1 MYNTPISTFPD
12 SFHFLLMPTRYL
24 LLLCLGGF
32 LLPSLHAQNVLQG
45 RVTDAE
51 TSRPL
56 EAVMVSVLRDSMTID
71 YTLTDAD
78 GRYSLPWRHKGT
90 LQVNASM
97 LGYGRQTHDVGKG
110 GRLDFTLRTE
120 SIVLREVEIRPG
132 RISSRRD
139 TVRYNLADF
148 ITEKDTRIR
157 DVLKRLPGIDVEENG
172 TVTYKGKAIDH
183 FLVEG
188 MDVTGGRY
196 NQVNNNLDARAVK
209 SAELMENYQSVR
221 ALKGKIDSEQ
231 VALNLR
237 LDEKARDQWF
247 PYLQAGGGL
256 TEDAD
261 GHPAPLWEGTLSAL
275 QLGRGRQSIFAL
287 KTNNT
292 GRDLSN
298 EQTLLATNVPEAA
311 TLPSLLD
318 LPAFS
323 APLDTRR
330 TLFNETWT
338 ANANRMYRR
347 DDERT
352 LRVQADYTHNFVH
365 QERGNTQ
372 TYYQAT
378 DTVNLSEEADYRLRT
393 DALHAALA
401 YEDNS
406 PTHYLTERLELDAA
420 RNRSHA
426 SRLGQNIE
434 TSTLQARNYLN
445 YLKNQGERTWELT
458 SDVQMSLLPS
468 VLTLA
473 TERDDYTQRSL
484 HTRHTASYLRKR
496 NGFSRRLEAGLTAEW
511 ARYRLESP
519 AAVRIYDASHLG
531 ANLTPQLQWER
542 GRLFASVEVPVEWTH
557 YLGAQQSY
565 LLYHP
570 TLYLR
575 YQHDY
580 HWKFSLYGGL
590 DRQAGQAL
598 DLCPYLRR
606 TDYRTLTSTAG
617 LMPLSTTATGQLY
630 AEYKNTVTEFFA
642 TLTLTYSHGRHATMD
657 EQYLSEDTLSLTR
670 RALKNQTDTWTLRT
684 SLSKGVFDWRLK
696 ASLDLQLTRHYGHQL
711 TRTAASPALL
721 QDYRYDLLTAEPK
734 LNWSPLTWLEADYHA
749 TLSYNATRIG
759 SDTHLSPL
767 LNLTQR
773 LRLILTIGQ
782 IDVQLGGEHYRNA
795 LSDGS
800 HLNTLLADA
809 SLTWKHDRWRVE
821 AYLNNLFNKKTY
833 AYTTYTAT
841 QSRTDW
847 LRIRPRELSIK
858 VGYQF

>member
-1 MYNTPISTFPD
+1 
-12 SFHFLLMPTRYL
+12 MPTRYFF

-32 LLPSLHAQNVLQG
+32 LLPSLHAQDVLQG

-90 LQVNASM
+90 LQVSASM
-97 LGYGRQTHDVGKG
+97 LGYGRQTRDVGKG
-110 GRLDFTLRTE
+110 GRLDFALRTE

-132 RISSRRD
+132 RISSRHD

-247 PYLQAGGGL
+247 PYLEAGGGL

-261 GHPAPLWEGTLSAL
+261 RHPAPLWEGTLSAL

-347 DDERT
+347 NDERT
-352 LRVQADYTHNFVH
+352 LRIQADYTHDFVH

-372 TYYQAT
+372 TYYQAN
-378 DTVNLSEEADYRLRT
+378 DTVNLSEEANYRLRI

-426 SRLGQNIE
+426 SQLGQNIE

-445 YLKNQGERTWELT
+445 YLRNCGERTWEAT
-458 SDVQMSLLPS
+458 SDIQFSLLPS
-468 VLTLA
+468 ALTLP
-473 TERDDYTQRSL
+473 TERDDYAQRSL

-496 NGFSRRLEAGLTAEW
+496 NGFSRRLKAGLTAEW

-519 AAVRIYDASHLG
+519 ATVRTYDASHLG
-531 ANLTPQLQWER
+531 ADLTPQLQWEG

-580 HWKFSLYGGL
+580 HWKFSLYSGL

-630 AEYKNTVTEFFA
+630 TEYKNTVNEFFA

-749 TLSYNATRIG
+749 TLSCNATRIG
-759 SDTHLSPL
+759 SDTHLPPL

-773 LRLILTIGQ
+773 LRLILTIGR

-795 LSDGS
+795 LADGT

-821 AYLNNLFNKKTY
+821 ARLNNLFNKKTY

-847 LRIRPRELSIK
+847 LRIRPRELSVK

>member
-1 MYNTPISTFPD
+1 MYNTPISAFSD
-12 SFHFLLMPTRYL
+12 SFHFLLMPTRYFL
-24 LLLCLGGF
+24 LFCLGGF
-32 LLPSLHAQNVLQG
+32 LLPSLHAQDVLQG

-78 GRYSLPWRHKGT
+78 GRYSLPWRRTDT
-90 LQVNASM
+90 LQVSASM

-110 GRLDFTLRTE
+110 GRLDFALRTE

-148 ITEKDTRIR
+148 ITEKDTRVR

-172 TVTYKGKAIDH
+172 TVTYKGKPIDH

-237 LDEKARDQWF
+237 LNEKARDQWF
-247 PYLQAGGGL
+247 PYLEAGGGL
-256 TEDAD
+256 TEDTD
-261 GHPAPLWEGTLSAL
+261 GRLAPLWEGTLSAL

-352 LRVQADYTHNFVH
+352 LRVQADYTHDFVH
-365 QERGNTQ
+365 QKRGNTQ

-445 YLKNQGERTWELT
+445 YLKSQGERTWELT

-468 VLTLA
+468 VLTL
-473 TERDDYTQRSL
+473 TKERDDYTQRSL

-519 AAVRIYDASHLG
+519 AAVRTYDASHLG

-557 YLGAQQSY
+557 YLGAGRLY
-565 LLYHP
+565 LLYRPH
-570 TLYLR
+570 LYLR

-670 RALKNQTDTWTLRT
+670 RALKNRTDTWTLRT

-759 SDTHLSPL
+759 SDTHLPPL

-773 LRLILTIGQ
+773 LRLILTIGR
-782 IDVQLGGEHYRNA
+782 IDVQLSGEHYRNA
-795 LSDGS
+795 LSDGT

-821 AYLNNLFNKKTY
+821 ACLNNLFNKKTY

-847 LRIRPRELSIK
+847 LRIRPRELSVK

>member
-1 MYNTPISTFPD
+1 MKTFI
-12 SFHFLLMPTRYL
+12 F
-24 LLLCLGGF
+24 
-32 LLPSLHAQNVLQG
+32 SLTLTLAFGLARPLRAQDVLQG

-51 TSRPL
+51 TSHPL

-78 GRYSLPWRHKGT
+78 GRYSLPWRYKGT
-90 LQVNASM
+90 LQVSASM
-97 LGYGRQTHDVGKG
+97 LGYGRQTRDVGKG
-110 GRLDFTLRTE
+110 GRLDFALRAE
-120 SIVLREVEIRPG
+120 SIILREVEIRPG

-172 TVTYKGKAIDH
+172 TVTYKGKPIDH

-247 PYLQAGGGL
+247 PYLEAGGGL

-261 GHPAPLWEGTLSAL
+261 GRLAPLWEGTLSAL

-292 GRDLSN
+292 GCDLSN
-298 EQTLLATNVPEAA
+298 EQSLLATNIPEAA
-311 TLPSLLD
+311 SLPSLLD

-347 DDERT
+347 NDERT
-352 LRVQADYTHNFVH
+352 LRVQADYTHDFVH

-372 TYYQAT
+372 TYYQAN
-378 DTVNLSEEADYRLRT
+378 DTVSLSEEADYRLRT

-420 RNRSHA
+420 RNRSH

-445 YLKNQGERTWELT
+445 YLKSQGEQTWELT

-468 VLTLA
+468 VLTLT
-473 TERDDYTQRSL
+473 TECDDYAQRSL

-519 AAVRIYDASHLG
+519 AAVRTYDASHLG
-531 ANLTPQLQWER
+531 ADLTPQLQWER
-542 GRLFASVEVPVEWTH
+542 GRLFTSVEVPVEWTH
-557 YLGAQQSY
+557 YLGARQSF
-565 LLYHP
+565 LLYRP
-570 TLYLR
+570 NLYLR

-642 TLTLTYSHGRHATMD
+642 TLTLTYSHGRHATLD

-670 RALKNQTDTWTLRT
+670 RALKNRTDTWTLRT

-711 TRTAASPALL
+711 TRTATSPALL

-749 TLSYNATRIG
+749 TLSCSATRIG
-759 SDTHLSPL
+759 SGTHLPL
-767 LNLTQR
+767 LLNVTQR

-782 IDVQLGGEHYRNA
+782 VDVQLSGEHYRNA
-795 LSDGS
+795 LADGT
-800 HLNTLLADA
+800 HLNILLADA

-821 AYLNNLFNKKTY
+821 ACLNNLFNKKTY

-847 LRIRPRELSIK
+847 LRIRPRELSVK

>member
-1 MYNTPISTFPD
+1 
-12 SFHFLLMPTRYL
+12 MPTRYFL
-24 LLLCLGGF
+24 LLWLAGF
-32 LLPSLHAQNVLQG
+32 LLPSLHAQDVLQG

-78 GRYSLPWRHKGT
+78 GHYSLPWRHKGT
-90 LQVNASM
+90 LQVSASM
-97 LGYGRQTHDVGKG
+97 LGYGRQTRDVGKG
-110 GRLDFTLRTE
+110 GRLDFALRTE

-148 ITEKDTRIR
+148 ITEKDTRVR

-172 TVTYKGKAIDH
+172 TVTYKGKPIDH

-292 GRDLSN
+292 GRDLSD
-298 EQTLLATNVPEAA
+298 EQALLATNIPEAA
-311 TLPSLLD
+311 VRPSLLD

-323 APLDTRR
+323 APLDSRR

-338 ANANRMYRR
+338 TNANRMYRR

-352 LRVQADYTHNFVH
+352 LRVQADYTHDFVH
-365 QERGNTQ
+365 QERGNRQ
-372 TYYQAT
+372 TYYQAN

-406 PTHYLTERLELDAA
+406 PTHYLTERLELEAA

-426 SRLGQNIE
+426 SQLGQGIE
-434 TSTLQARNYLN
+434 TSTLQARNYLD
-445 YLKNQGERTWELT
+445 YLMNQGERTWELT
-458 SDVQMSLLPS
+458 SDVQLSLLPS

-473 TERDDYTQRSL
+473 TERDNYTQRSL

-496 NGFSRRLEAGLTAEW
+496 NGFSRRLEAGFTAEW

-519 AAVRIYDASHLG
+519 AAGLVGTGDDLAAADGIDGGAGRSGIVHAVVGPVALQHGVVAAVREARGDA
-531 ANLTPQLQWER
+531 
-542 GRLFASVEVPVEWTH
+542 VEVERCLQESALEAVAPLVVVELLVVLH
-557 YLGAQQSY
+557 EGDGIVGAVRGTERSRQDVEVVERLPADVLLLVDDAELVLLLQAEEVDGPAEDVRQGDGQQ
-565 LLYHP
+565 
-570 TLYLR
+570 
-575 YQHDY
+575 
-580 HWKFSLYGGL
+580 
-590 DRQAGQAL
+590 
-598 DLCPYLRR
+598 
-606 TDYRTLTSTAG
+606 
-617 LMPLSTTATGQLY
+617 
-630 AEYKNTVTEFFA
+630 
-642 TLTLTYSHGRHATMD
+642 GR
-657 EQYLSEDTLSLTR
+657 
-670 RALKNQTDTWTLRT
+670 
-684 SLSKGVFDWRLK
+684 
-696 ASLDLQLTRHYGHQL
+696 
-711 TRTAASPALL
+711 RTAALHGHPERRL
-721 QDYRYDLLTAEPK
+721 
-734 LNWSPLTWLEADYHA
+734 
-749 TLSYNATRIG
+749 
-759 SDTHLSPL
+759 HLSDD
-767 LNLTQR
+767 R
-773 LRLILTIGQ
+773 LRAPLGRVLPAADGQ
-782 IDVQLGGEHYRNA
+782 VAAEVEDDVRLGVFLVDEEARRSQAVALAEEQGVGLAATDAAHVEHA
-795 LSDGS
+795 AG
-800 HLNTLLADA
+800 LLAQAVHRAGVHAMSAQDGAQALAGLHDA
-809 SLTWKHDRWRVE
+809 ILQVVAVHRDAIFAHHLLHLGRVGHRHFVE
-821 AYLNNLFNKKTY
+821 LAATPIGGQEEQQRSCRHHHQQGRKPYFLVTELEHFFN
-833 AYTTYTAT
+833 
-841 QSRTDW
+841 
-847 LRIRPRELSIK
+847 
-858 VGYQF
+858 

>member
-1 MYNTPISTFPD
+1 M
-12 SFHFLLMPTRYL
+12 
-24 LLLCLGGF
+24 
-32 LLPSLHAQNVLQG
+32 
-45 RVTDAE
+45 
-51 TSRPL
+51 
-56 EAVMVSVLRDSMTID
+56 
-71 YTLTDAD
+71 
-78 GRYSLPWRHKGT
+78 
-90 LQVNASM
+90 
-97 LGYGRQTHDVGKG
+97 
-110 GRLDFTLRTE
+110 
-120 SIVLREVEIRPG
+120 
-132 RISSRRD
+132 
-139 TVRYNLADF
+139 
-148 ITEKDTRIR
+148 
-157 DVLKRLPGIDVEENG
+157 
-172 TVTYKGKAIDH
+172 
-183 FLVEG
+183 
-188 MDVTGGRY
+188 
-196 NQVNNNLDARAVK
+196 
-209 SAELMENYQSVR
+209 
-221 ALKGKIDSEQ
+221 
-231 VALNLR
+231 
-237 LDEKARDQWF
+237 
-247 PYLQAGGGL
+247 
-256 TEDAD
+256 
-261 GHPAPLWEGTLSAL
+261 
-275 QLGRGRQSIFAL
+275 
-287 KTNNT
+287 
-292 GRDLSN
+292 
-298 EQTLLATNVPEAA
+298 
-311 TLPSLLD
+311 
-318 LPAFS
+318 
-323 APLDTRR
+323 
-330 TLFNETWT
+330 FNETWT

-347 DDERT
+347 NDERT
-352 LRVQADYTHNFVH
+352 LRIQADYTHDFVH

-372 TYYQAT
+372 TYYQAN
-378 DTVNLSEEADYRLRT
+378 DTINLSEEADYRLRT

-426 SRLGQNIE
+426 AQLGQDIE

-445 YLKNQGERTWELT
+445 YLKNSGERTWELT

-519 AAVRIYDASHLG
+519 AAVRTYDASHLG

-542 GRLFASVEVPVEWTH
+542 ERLFASVEVPVEWTH

-617 LMPLSTTATGQLY
+617 LMPLSTTVTGQLY

-734 LNWSPLTWLEADYHA
+734 LNWSPLPWLEADYHA
-749 TLSYNATRIG
+749 TLSCNATRIG
-759 SDTHLSPL
+759 SDTQLPPL

-773 LRLILTIGQ
+773 LRLILTIGR
-782 IDVQLGGEHYRNA
+782 IDVQLSGEHYHNA
-795 LSDGS
+795 LGDGT

-821 AYLNNLFNKKTY
+821 ACLNNLFNKKTY

-847 LRIRPRELSIK
+847 LRIRPRELSVK